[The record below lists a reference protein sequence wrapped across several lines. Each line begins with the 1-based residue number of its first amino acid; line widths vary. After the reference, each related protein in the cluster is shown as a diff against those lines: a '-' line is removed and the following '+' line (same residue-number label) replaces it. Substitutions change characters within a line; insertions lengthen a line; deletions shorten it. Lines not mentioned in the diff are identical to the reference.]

1 MDNLTEK
8 DCDKYLAS
16 GFLTEPFLDDEYVLQ
31 KVLTDYSHKIKE
43 NNDYTE
49 IESLYNWIHHCIKS
63 TSDMDIKHKFK
74 FQRTAKE
81 IWESG
86 FCTGCTDWA
95 TLFITF
101 TRQIGI
107 PTTMLHTAEKEW
119 VEKLQ
124 KGEKQPVNF
133 GHSFCEC
140 YYKNKWVLVDPTFRK
155 LIPNYDSG
163 KIILDYNVAGKNV
176 FIPYFRGLDLEK
188 KQTVKEHN
196 DEMNRDCLKLK
207 I

>member
-1 MDNLTEK
+1 MLTQ
-8 DCDKYLAS
+8 
-16 GFLTEPFLDDEYVLQ
+16 PFLDDEYVLQ
-31 KVLTDYSHKIKE
+31 KVLMDYVHKIKV
-43 NNDYTE
+43 NKNYTE
-49 IESLYNWIHHCIKS
+49 IESLYNRIHHCIKS
-63 TSDMDIKHKFK
+63 TDDENLKKKFK

-101 TRQIGI
+101 ARQIGI
-107 PTTMLHTAEKEW
+107 PTTILHTAEEDW
-119 VEKLQ
+119 VKKL
-124 KGEKQPVNF
+124 KSNEKQPVNI

-140 YYKNKWVLVDPTFRK
+140 FYKDKWILVDPTFRK
-155 LIPNYDSG
+155 LIPSYDSD
-163 KIILDYNVAGKNV
+163 KIILDYEIAEKNT

-188 KQTVKEHN
+188 RQTMKEHN
-196 DEMNRDCLKLK
+196 EEMNRECIKLN